1 MDDLEE
7 LRYPFLSA
15 AEFFGSSYW
24 ADAAALHL
32 DFAWVVASVM
42 ALLVLA
48 RGDSVGRSL
57 VTLYF
62 ALTPFNNYAFQI
74 LPGSSLGDIFGVL
87 AICYYIV
94 LLIGP
99 LRMRMRASPVG
110 LSICG
115 VALLAAVHS
124 LLIAIFYPELNAAGA
139 GLLRF
144 VVTSKILVLGLC
156 CCLFDQVFTER
167 RHIDWLIRTVV
178 SFAMVGLAAYVLQG
192 LLLLT
197 GTVPY
202 GTYLD
207 AGFVGFPSF
216 AAICIERGH
225 FGKMMT
231 PLFPF
236 FVYAALKQGRTRA
249 FLAFL
254 GITLVNFSA
263 SSLAFFASYVAIA
276 MYYFRRMLLRVRVAV
291 AMACAGLLVAYFVAS
306 TWVIWVGLAEKI
318 DQLVFQGDREGG
330 RGLGTFMSYLA
341 TYPFGISYGGSSLR
355 TAPGLAEINMG
366 IFALIA
372 QLSFLSIVVVV
383 LFLGL
388 LYYGMRCTRLIA
400 DADTRRILRTGML
413 VMPIIFIAD
422 ILWFVSIIWLPLL
435 IACRLAHI
443 ESRRGAWLPG
453 NQPMLISADDARD
466 FALSLDRSH

>member
-7 LRYPFLSA
+7 LRYPFFSA

-24 ADAAALHL
+24 ADPAALHL

-42 ALLVLA
+42 ACLVLA
-48 RGDSVGRSL
+48 GRDSIGRKL

-62 ALTPFNNYAFQI
+62 ALTPFNNYAFQV

-87 AICYYIV
+87 AICYYAV
-94 LLIGP
+94 LLTGP
-99 LRMRMRASPVG
+99 WRMRMRASPVG

-124 LLIAIFYPELNAAGA
+124 LLIGIFYPELNADGS

-144 VVTSKILVLGLC
+144 VVTAKILVLGLC
-156 CCLFDQVFTER
+156 CCLFDQVFTEQG
-167 RHIDWLIRTVV
+167 HINRLIRTVV
-178 SFAMVGLAAYVLQG
+178 SFALVGLAAYILQG

-236 FVYAALKQGRTRA
+236 FLYAALKQGRTRA
-249 FLAFL
+249 FIVFL
-254 GITLVNFSA
+254 GVTLVNFSA

-276 MYYFRRMLLRVRVAV
+276 MYYFRRMLLRVKVAV
-291 AMACAGLLVAYFVAS
+291 ALACGAVLLAYFVVS
-306 TWVIWVGLAEKI
+306 TWMIWVGLAEKI
-318 DQLVFQGDREGG
+318 DQLVFKGDSEGG

-355 TAPGLAEINMG
+355 TAPGMAEINMG

-388 LYYGMRCTRLIA
+388 LYYGMRCTRHIA
-400 DADTRRILRTGML
+400 DPNTRRILRTGIL
-413 VMPIIFIAD
+413 VMPIIFVAD

-443 ESRRGAWLPG
+443 ENGRRALLPGGSPLPALPATPAFSRRAGLEP
-453 NQPMLISADDARD
+453 S
-466 FALSLDRSH
+466 